1 LLISIYERVAPSVVF
16 IQTEAILGSVFGQ
29 QTQSGSGSGFI
40 IDRDGHIVTNNHVIE
55 GATRIEVRLSDKT
68 TVSATVVGA
77 DPPNDLAVLKIDVPA
92 DKLQPVELSS
102 SANLK
107 VGQLAVAIG
116 NPLGLEQSMSAG
128 IVSALGRQIERSA
141 MEQSLYDVIQTDAA
155 INPGNSGGPLLD
167 SQGKVI
173 GVNSA
178 IANLTGGS
186 IGIGFAVPVDTV
198 KKIVPVL
205 IQKGRYPHPWLGLTG
220 YALTAGFA
228 DLLKLSTNR
237 GVLVMDLDSGG
248 PADRAGVHG
257 PNRQVVIRNMRIP
270 VGGDIIVAVDG
281 NPVENMDQLLHYLDT
296 QKQIGE
302 EVTLSVVRDGAKLDV
317 KVRLDELPG

>member
-1 LLISIYERVAPSVVF
+1 
-16 IQTEAILGSVFGQ
+16 
-29 QTQSGSGSGFI
+29 
-40 IDRDGHIVTNNHVIE
+40 
-55 GATRIEVRLSDKT
+55 
-68 TVSATVVGA
+68 VGG
-77 DPPNDLAVLKIDVPA
+77 DSSNDLAVLKIDVPA
-92 DKLQPVELSS
+92 EKLHPVELST
-102 SANLK
+102 SADLK
-107 VGQLAVAIG
+107 VGQLAIAIG

-205 IQKGRYPHPWLGLTG
+205 IAKGRYPHPWLGITG
-220 YALTAGFA
+220 YALTSGFA
-228 DLLKLSTNR
+228 ELLNLSVSK

-248 PADRAGVHG
+248 PAERAGVRG
-257 PNRQVVIRNMRIP
+257 PSRQVVIRNMRIP
-270 VGGDIIVAVDG
+270 VGGDIIIAVDG
-281 NPVENMDQLLHYLDT
+281 NPVENMDQLLRYLDT

-302 EVTLSVVRDGAKLDV
+302 AVTLSVVRDGANLDV
-317 KVRLDELPG
+317 RVRLEELPGG